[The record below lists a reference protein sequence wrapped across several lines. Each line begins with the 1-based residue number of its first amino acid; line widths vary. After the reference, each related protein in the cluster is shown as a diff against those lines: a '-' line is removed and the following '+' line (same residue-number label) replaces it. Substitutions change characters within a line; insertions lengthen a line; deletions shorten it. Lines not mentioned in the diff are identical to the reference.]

1 MGYLEGMEKPYQ
13 SEYWCDN
20 TSRKNSDGLDSRIY
34 NLNLMS
40 FCGLLASQ
48 KPIKVLQ
55 YLLRWLRVL
64 GDFLHA
70 INELYLVWF
79 LSGIVSLLVL
89 TDVSDLWL
97 KGFLT
102 AVVDLCFES
111 FQGSLPFFFVFVL
124 NRLVSFLC
132 FWAVMS
138 YSVSFWEYVVL
149 DL

>member
-1 MGYLEGMEKPYQ
+1 MGYLEGMEKPHQ

-34 NLNLMS
+34 NLKLMS

-70 INELYLVWF
+70 INELYFVWF

-89 TDVSDLWL
+89 TAVSDL
-97 KGFLT
+97 
-102 AVVDLCFES
+102 CFKS
-111 FQGSLPFFFVFVL
+111 FQGSLLFFLFVSNPFKVLNFFFLRICFK
-124 NRLVSFLC
+124 SFGFISMFLGCNELLC
-132 FWAVMS
+132 
-138 YSVSFWEYVVL
+138 
-149 DL
+149 